1 MKNGMGSIVN
11 TAILGAY
18 IRLTNIISLDAL
30 LKVIAEN
37 VPKAIDKNMA
47 AARQAYEQVM
57 IG

>member
-1 MKNGMGSIVN
+1 MGSIVN

-18 IRLTNIISLDAL
+18 VRLTNIISLDAL

-47 AARQAYEQVM
+47 AAKQAYEQVM